1 MQTSHLLHRSAH
13 SGPEEKEQTIL
24 VHERVPLLLGVR
36 KAEEGSSLYRDFSG
50 PCFSRREGAA
60 DILNDSKC

>member
-24 VHERVPLLLGVR
+24 VDERVPLLLSVR
-36 KAEEGSSLYRDFSG
+36 GTEEGSSLYRDSSAPVSHG
-50 PCFSRREGAA
+50 WKAQQTS
-60 DILNDSKC
+60 LNDSKC